1 MGDINNIFSMGRQDM
16 LSALQMQ
23 QMIKG
28 SPLGN
33 LAQFQIPPSA
43 GQMPNADLQQVQSFN
58 PQDSL
63 AFSNPSVLNLQN
75 SPFANN
81 ANMTSFFTN
90 FSISNFQNQMMQ
102 NLALNNQKIKQ
113 QSEAR
118 LNQASTDLNSARGEF
133 QGLQNQVSQL
143 ESEIQNLQDQ
153 QAGLEEGRVFT
164 LNSYTIGQKEEQLK
178 GLKGKL
184 AQADQKVKIL
194 GMRYNQFSIQLYK
207 FRRRRRNFRTITS

>member
-1 MGDINNIFSMGRQDM
+1 
-16 LSALQMQ
+16 
-23 QMIKG
+23 
-28 SPLGN
+28 
-33 LAQFQIPPSA
+33 
-43 GQMPNADLQQVQSFN
+43 LQQVQSFN

-90 FSISNFQNQMMQ
+90 FLSNFQNQMMQ
-102 NLALNNQKIKQ
+102 NFALNNQKIKQ

-118 LNQASTDLNSARGEF
+118 LNQASTDLNSARGER

-143 ESEIQNLQDQ
+143 ESEIQNLQGQ
-153 QAGLEEGRVFT
+153 QGWGAWRNYG
-164 LNSYTIGQKEEQLK
+164 IIQQKQEQLK
-178 GLKGKL
+178 ELKGKL

-194 GMRYNQFSIQLYK
+194 GMRYNQFSSMSSLVSSSINLGGGGGISGQLPPNLQNISAQL
-207 FRRRRRNFRTITS
+207 FDHGGRA